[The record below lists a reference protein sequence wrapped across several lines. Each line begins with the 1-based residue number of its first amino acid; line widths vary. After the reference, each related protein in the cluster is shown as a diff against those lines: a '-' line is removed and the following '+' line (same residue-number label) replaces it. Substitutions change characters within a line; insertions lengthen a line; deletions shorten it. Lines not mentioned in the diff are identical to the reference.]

1 MYFVVSVSLAKFTN
15 VQISNLHM
23 SYADVI
29 GHIVEKDSI
38 REREKN
44 GRKSRVIDL
53 TLEDLEYGLIS

>member
-1 MYFVVSVSLAKFTN
+1 MYFVVSVCLAKFTN

-38 REREKN
+38 RETEK
-44 GRKSRVIDL
+44 KWSKKQ
-53 TLEDLEYGLIS
+53 SH